1 METVFE
7 TLRRA
12 APASKLRAFVSATGS
27 AGTLAAGD
35 YLKDRYGSKIVAVEA
50 LECPTLLY
58 NGFGDHNI
66 QGIGDKHVP
75 FIHNVMNTDVVTAI
89 SDAATDSVNLLL
101 NLPEGRHYLTSRRGV
116 AAALLEQAT
125 SFGLSSLCNLLAA
138 VKTAKHYGWGPEDV
152 IVSVATDGAEMY
164 ESERRKA
171 LDVRFAGRFDE
182 IAAAEVF
189 GQHLLGCATDHLLEL
204 GETDRRRIFNLRV
217 LHLGRTT
224 ARADRCVPGTA
235 RSEVLA
241 RPARHRPA
249 LGRDD
254 QRVQP
259 ANRRCGGMTK
269 DLPRLACAAC
279 GWTPGPP
286 EVDPY
291 PFRCPHAGIDDGDR
305 VMSIPGR
312 RRLSLPRG
320 RASSHAGSPDHFHS
334 LSHRLLFLAH
344 RLCSRPVRRRVQSTR
359 SSSRWMRRSH
369 GPRVPA
375 SASRRSAAPAD

>member
-1 METVFE
+1 MPSQHFAVNAAFNQFCEFGNYLAHYLCTGRAVETVFE

-116 AAALLEQAT
+116 AAAFLEQAT

-204 GETDRRRIFNLRV
+204 GETDRRRIFNLGDYTWVEQQHVPIAAFQARRDQKFWRD
-217 LHLGRTT
+217 LHAIVPRWDEMINEFNQRTG
-224 ARADRCVPGTA
+224 V
-235 RSEVLA
+235 
-241 RPARHRPA
+241 
-249 LGRDD
+249 
-254 QRVQP
+254 
-259 ANRRCGGMTK
+259 
-269 DLPRLACAAC
+269 AA
-279 GWTPGPP
+279 
-286 EVDPY
+286 V
-291 PFRCPHAGIDDGDR
+291 
-305 VMSIPGR
+305 
-312 RRLSLPRG
+312 
-320 RASSHAGSPDHFHS
+320 
-334 LSHRLLFLAH
+334 
-344 RLCSRPVRRRVQSTR
+344 
-359 SSSRWMRRSH
+359 
-369 GPRVPA
+369 
-375 SASRRSAAPAD
+375 